1 MTAET
6 SRKNGYVSL
15 MPSLKLRW
23 PRFLGRAQ
31 GSQVT
36 LDARLDP
43 EGLSAHMSRDI
54 GLSDASLLYDSRHSD
69 REP

>member
-23 PRFLGRAQ
+23 PRFLGRTH
-31 GSQVT
+31 GNKIT

-54 GLSDASLLYDSRHSD
+54 GLSDASLLYDSRRSD

>member
-31 GSQVT
+31 GNQVT

-43 EGLSAHMSRDI
+43 EGLSAHLSRDI
-54 GLSDASLLYDSRHSD
+54 GLNDASLLYDRRY
-69 REP
+69 REFES